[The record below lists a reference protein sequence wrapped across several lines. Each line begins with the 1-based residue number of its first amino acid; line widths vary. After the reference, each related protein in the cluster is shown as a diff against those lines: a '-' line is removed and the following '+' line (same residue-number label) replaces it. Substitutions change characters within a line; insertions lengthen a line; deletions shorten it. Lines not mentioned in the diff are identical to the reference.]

1 MIGFLNID
9 KPQGMTSHTVVARVR
24 RLAGIKKVGHAG
36 TLDPLATGVLVVG
49 VGRATRLI
57 EYVMGRPKIY
67 TTVVRLGQTTDTYD
81 ADGDVVQER
90 PVAVTDEQLQEALTH
105 FRGAIT
111 QVPPMYSAIKRKGQP
126 LYKLA
131 RQGIE
136 VERAARHITIYG
148 LHVLARDG
156 NNVTLEVACSTGT
169 YIRSLA
175 HDLGE
180 LLGCGGHV
188 TMLRRTRIGS
198 WELNAASVGFSAET
212 AIPLDQLTSENIA
225 SHLQPVETAIS
236 HLPHVTL
243 TDEMAK
249 LLRFGKRIELDGA
262 FSAEIIT
269 AFYNNQFYGML
280 RAEGDLWHPHKLFV

>member
-1 MIGFLNID
+1 
-9 KPQGMTSHTVVARVR
+9 MTSHTVVARVR
-24 RLAGIKKVGHAG
+24 RVAGIKKVGHAG

-67 TTVVRLGQTTDTYD
+67 ETTVRLGQTTDTYD

-90 PVAVTDEQLQEALTH
+90 PVHVTDAQLETALTQ
-105 FRGAIT
+105 FRGEIK
-111 QVPPMYSAIKRKGQP
+111 QVPPMYSAIKRQGQP

-148 LHVLARDG
+148 LRVLARDG
-156 NNVTLEVACSTGT
+156 NDVTLEIACSTGT

-175 HDLGE
+175 HDLGQ

-188 TMLRRTRIGS
+188 IMLRRTRIGS
-198 WELNAASVGFSAET
+198 WEPDVDTQGFSAET
-212 AIPLDQLTSENIA
+212 AVPLDQLTPENIA
-225 SHLQPVETAIS
+225 SYLQPVETAIS
-236 HLPHVTL
+236 HLPRVTL

-249 LLRFGKRIELDGA
+249 LLRFGKRIDLEGA

-269 AFYNNQFYGML
+269 AFYNDSFYGML